1 MLEDVFKQ
9 FTLERGISAVRRDQ
23 ALVAKM
29 PGAIIAYER
38 ISSWESLTAQRG
50 REYAYVAMHD
60 PQQGNFLRVAIVHP
74 CLRDY
79 LTMLWHHD
87 QLFTTKTV
95 RQHFERY
102 LTMPFS
108 PSTLHQ
114 AEFAGLRYDDFKAVL
129 DCFHPQ
135 E

>member
-1 MLEDVFKQ
+1 MLEDVFRD
-9 FTLERGISAVRRDQ
+9 FTNERDLAIVRRDQ
-23 ALVAKM
+23 AFVARM

-38 ISSWESLTAQRG
+38 ISSWESLIASKGQ
-50 REYAYVAMHD
+50 EYAYVAMHD
-60 PQQGNFLRVAIVHP
+60 PKQGNFLRVAIVHP

-87 QLFTTKTV
+87 RPFTNKAV

-102 LTMPFS
+102 LTMPFN
-108 PSTLHQ
+108 PSALHQ